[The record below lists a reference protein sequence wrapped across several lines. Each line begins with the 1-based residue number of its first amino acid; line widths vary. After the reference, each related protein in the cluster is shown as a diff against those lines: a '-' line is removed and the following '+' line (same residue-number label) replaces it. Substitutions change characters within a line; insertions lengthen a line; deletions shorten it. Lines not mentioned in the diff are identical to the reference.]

1 MKILVAGAS
10 GFIGKSL
17 VLALM
22 QAGYDVKILV
32 RKNASLAKNEISWAP
47 EKGVISDSDLEGIE
61 GIINLAGD
69 NIFKGRWTE
78 AKKRSIIES
87 RLQTTRTLAS
97 CLFRLKNPAK
107 LFINASAMGYYGNRG
122 DLLLTEESSNGTG
135 FLAHVCEEWEKAT
148 QALETMDVRVACLRF
163 GIVLS
168 PKGGALAKMLSGFKW
183 GIGGRVGSGQ
193 QYMSWVSL
201 EDVLAVFLHIL
212 KAEKLKGPINVVAP
226 HPVTNHVFTKML
238 GKALGRPT
246 ILSLPTF
253 AVRFLL
259 GEKADELL
267 LSSQRVSCSK
277 LIHSGYTFLHSNL
290 EKALPQL
297 LAQES

>member
-1 MKILVAGAS
+1 MKILIADAS
-10 GFIGKSL
+10 GFIGKNL
-17 VLALM
+17 ALALM
-22 QAGYDVKILV
+22 QAGHDVKILV
-32 RKNASLAKNEISWAP
+32 RKNTGLANNEISWAP
-47 EKGVISDSDLEGIE
+47 EKGAISDNDLEGIE

-87 RLQTTRTLAS
+87 RLQATRTLAS
-97 CLFRLKNPAK
+97 CLLRLKNPPK
-107 LFINASAMGYYGNRG
+107 LYINASAIGYYGNRG

-148 QALETMDVRVACLRF
+148 QDLETLDVRVACLRF

-168 PKGGALAKMLSGFKW
+168 TKGGALAKMLLGFKW
-183 GIGGRVGSGQ
+183 GIGGRIGSGQ

-212 KAEKLKGPINVVAP
+212 KTEKLKGPINVVAP
-226 HPVTNHVFTKML
+226 HPVTNHVFTKTL
-238 GKALGRPT
+238 GKALGRPI
-246 ILSLPTF
+246 ILSLPTL
-253 AVRFLL
+253 VLRILL

-277 LIHSGYTFLHSNL
+277 LIDSGYKFLHSNL

>member
-17 VLALM
+17 VIALM
-22 QAGYDVKILV
+22 QAGHYVKILV
-32 RKNASLAKNEISWAP
+32 RKNTGLAKNEISWAP
-47 EKGVISDSDLEGIE
+47 EKGAISDNDLEGIE

-87 RLQTTRTLAS
+87 RLQATRTLAS
-97 CLFRLKNPAK
+97 CLFRLKNPPK
-107 LFINASAMGYYGNRG
+107 LFINASAIGYYGNRG

-148 QALETMDVRVACLRF
+148 HALETMDVRVACLRF

-168 PKGGALAKMLSGFKW
+168 TKGGALAKMLVGFKW
-183 GIGGRVGSGQ
+183 GIGGRIGSGQ
-193 QYMSWVSL
+193 QYMSWVIL
-201 EDVLAVFLHIL
+201 EDVLAVILHVL

-226 HPVTNHVFTKML
+226 HPVTNDVFTKTL

-246 ILSLPTF
+246 ILSFPSFVLR
-253 AVRFLL
+253 VVL
-259 GEKADELL
+259 GEKAEELL

-277 LIHSGYTFLHSNL
+277 LIDSGYTFLHSNL